1 MSNLRFTEQALSNWM
16 RCGGSHSE
24 IVISSRMRIARNL
37 EHLPFPLLA
46 SVEQAEQALEQLAPV
61 FQGKPLKA
69 LAASSC
75 CGWTILQNWT
85 KKCWWRSI

>member
-1 MSNLRFTEQALSNWM
+1 MSSLRFTEQALSNWM

-46 SVEQAEQALEQLAPV
+46 SAEQAEEALEQLAPV
-61 FQGKPLKA
+61 FQGRQRKA

-75 CGWTILQNWT
+75 CGWMTLMSWT
-85 KKCWWRSI
+85 KRCWWRSI